1 MDTENKTEDKLT
13 ATDVAGIAVVAVV
26 VTVSCI
32 AASKIAA
39 VVTEK
44 AVDAV
49 VNTLTLA
56 RKRKPA
62 TVHNVTDA
70 K

>member
-1 MDTENKTEDKLT
+1 MDTTEDTSESKFT
-13 ATDVAGIAVVAVV
+13 AKDAAAAVTVAVV
-26 VTVSCI
+26 VTVMCI
-32 AASKIAA
+32 AAGKFTA

-56 RKRKPA
+56 RKRKNA
-62 TVHNVTDA
+62 QEVQ